1 MKTIIEKIIDDHI
14 KAIQFLNERE
24 IIKIAEIIT
33 DAFRNGKKI
42 ILFGNGGSASD
53 CEHIAAEFVGRFKKN
68 RVSLPAITLV
78 SSGPL
83 LTSIGNDFAFENIF
97 SRQIPAMVYEGD
109 VCIGL
114 STSGKSKNVLLGLK
128 EAKERGCITILI
140 TGKDILTDVD
150 IIDEVIS
157 VHSSE
162 TARIQEIHILI
173 GHMICELVEYML
185 GINS

>member
-1 MKTIIEKIIDDHI
+1 MNKIIKKIIDDHV
-14 KAIQFLNERE
+14 KAIYFLNDRN
-24 IIKIAEIIT
+24 IIKIAGIIA
-33 DAFRNGKKI
+33 DAFKRGKKI

-53 CEHIAAEFVGRFKKN
+53 CEHIAAEFVGKFKKN
-68 RVSLPAITLV
+68 RVSLPAIALV

-114 STSGKSKNVLLGLK
+114 STSGKSKNVLLGLE
-128 EAKERGCITILI
+128 EARQRGCTTILM
-140 TGKDILTDVD
+140 TGKNTSIEVNT
-150 IIDEVIS
+150 IDKIIS
-157 VHSSE
+157 VHSDE